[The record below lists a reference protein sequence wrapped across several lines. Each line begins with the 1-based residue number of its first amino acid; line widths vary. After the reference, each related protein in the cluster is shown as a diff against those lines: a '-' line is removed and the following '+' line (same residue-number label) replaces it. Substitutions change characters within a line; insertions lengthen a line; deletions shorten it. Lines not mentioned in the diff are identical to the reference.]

1 MHDDFRAPRGTSR
14 SILSWLLPALVA
26 LFIFYALGFVAT
38 GGNLAIYRFWMP
50 QIRQAQREVFVQSQA
65 YVQGKITMLTRL
77 RAAYEQAP
85 PEGPRRGALRSQI
98 MTEAALVD
106 PAVLPVELR
115 TFIASLR

>member
-14 SILSWLLPALVA
+14 SIMSWLGPMLVI
-26 LFIFYALGFVAT
+26 LFVIFAMGFVAT
-38 GGNLAIYRFWMP
+38 GGQLLTYRFWMP

-85 PEGPRRGALRSQI
+85 PDGPRRSALRSQI
-98 MTEAALVD
+98 LTEAALVD
-106 PAVLPVELR
+106 PAVLPLELR